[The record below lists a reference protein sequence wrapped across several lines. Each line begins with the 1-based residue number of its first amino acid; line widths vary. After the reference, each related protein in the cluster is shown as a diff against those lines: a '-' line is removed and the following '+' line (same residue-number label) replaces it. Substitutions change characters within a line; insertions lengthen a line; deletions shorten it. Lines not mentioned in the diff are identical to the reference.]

1 MNVLAKQWV
10 SPRGSKARPLSLLT
24 AFAATVLAAGCGGGQ
39 AGPVPEPSYA
49 ESRGAQDA
57 FHAIEARWIDANPSE
72 RLKLDPSL
80 RAFLS
85 KYGHDDRART
95 VRCLLGWLEIERRR
109 PEAAQALAAPVL
121 DGPPGAARDFATLVR
136 AAAIRRQGG
145 LEEALRLL
153 APLRGKI
160 VDPEQRGLF
169 SEELVRALID
179 ARRFKDAISAMLDW
193 AEEASPSERE
203 GVVAAVEALV
213 RDMPAEALEAGL
225 SRLYQE
231 APGASS
237 PSSTRAEALSW
248 LTAAIRERLVRIAL
262 TNRDAEL
269 ARRLIDSTP
278 PRLGRDEVREVLAE
292 LAATSSAAARVEG
305 RAVGFVLD
313 VTDAASKQRSAEVVA
328 GMTRALGLPKTA
340 EQPGSV
346 RVLTR
351 DCANPADMDHA
362 LAGLTGDGAAIL
374 VAGVTDETAVSA
386 SLFAERTRT
395 PVIVLRKPTIA
406 GKRGPFTFVLGA
418 DIPAEESAISAALER
433 ERSRVPVRV
442 GPSGI
447 PCDAPDTGVQGS
459 RFPVADWKRDHVD
472 ALVLIGSADCARE
485 AALAAMSAR
494 LTPLIVL
501 GLEASEANESL
512 PGTKLLVSA
521 GRFPFAAHKL
531 DKDEQAWVDQWGI
544 APSWYATLGRDAA
557 VLSTRVLSALPTEAV
572 QEERAVN
579 ELHRRARDGLTR
591 ARATLWSTA
600 APGFEGSQVIAR
612 EMLLVRSSWGS
623 RP

>member
-1 MNVLAKQWV
+1 MAMKL
-10 SPRGSKARPLSLLT
+10 PGRLSLLGAFVAT
-24 AFAATVLAAGCGGGQ
+24 AMAAGCGSGQ

-49 ESRGAQDA
+49 ESRNAQDA

-80 RAFLS
+80 RAFLA
-85 KYGHDDRART
+85 KFGHDDRART

-109 PEAAQALAAPVL
+109 PEAARVLVAPVL
-121 DGPPGAARDFATLVR
+121 SGPPGAARDFATLVH
-136 AAAIRRQGG
+136 AAAIRRQGH
-145 LEEALRLL
+145 LTEALRLL

-169 SEELVRALID
+169 SEEFVRALIE
-179 ARRFKDAISAMLDW
+179 ARRFEDAISAMLDW
-193 AEEASPSERE
+193 AEQASPNERE

-213 RDMPAEALEAGL
+213 RDMPADALEAGL

-231 APGASS
+231 APGAS
-237 PSSTRAEALSW
+237 PDPSTRAEALSW

-292 LAATSSAAARVEG
+292 LAATSSTAARVEG

-328 GMTRALGLPKTA
+328 GMTRALGLPITA

-346 RVLTR
+346 RLLTR
-351 DCANPADMDHA
+351 DCATPADMNRA

-395 PVIVLRKPTIA
+395 PVIVLRHPPGN

-418 DIPAEESAISAALER
+418 DIPAEETAIASALER
-433 ERSRVPVRV
+433 EGSRVPVRV
-442 GPSGI
+442 GPGGV
-447 PCDAPDTGVQGS
+447 PCEAPDTNIQGS

-472 ALVLIGSADCARE
+472 ALVLAGGADCARE
-485 AALAAMSAR
+485 AALAAMTAR
-494 LTPLIVL
+494 LTPLLVL
-501 GLEASEANESL
+501 GLEASDAHESL

-521 GRFPFAAHKL
+521 GRFPFAGHKL
-531 DKDEQAWVDQWGI
+531 AKDEQAWVDQWGA

-557 VLSTRVLSALPTEAV
+557 VLSTRVLSALPTQAI
-572 QEERAVN
+572 QEERAVT
-579 ELHRRARDGLTR
+579 ELHRRARDGLAR
-591 ARATLWSTA
+591 AHATLWSTA
-600 APGFEGSQVIAR
+600 AQGFDGSQVIAR
-612 EMLLVRSSWGS
+612 EITLVRSSWSS